1 MSTSCTNRSIIVNLR
16 LDLLVSLLGLRII
29 ILDLALLGGCGGL
42 LGSRLPLGLLRSLRL
57 VGVRSFAG
65 CLALHSDVVL
75 AGETRVTLRTRV

>member
-42 LGSRLPLGLLRSLRL
+42 LGAAFPLVFFGVFGSSASGVSLDALPCTVMLYLPGRR
-57 VGVRSFAG
+57 
-65 CLALHSDVVL
+65 
-75 AGETRVTLRTRV
+75 E